1 MSKLEFRSVH
11 LSIEGSELKKSVRT
25 ICFCENFLIESLM
38 YLAHCFPV
46 GTHNHMAK
54 LSPVLDFGHNSECHQ

>member
-25 ICFCENFLIESLM
+25 ICFCENFLIEFLNVLSSLFSCR
-38 YLAHCFPV
+38 H
-46 GTHNHMAK
+46 T
-54 LSPVLDFGHNSECHQ
+54 